1 MSRLELF
8 QKDLPFSARYMYH
21 LIHVDYYYVDAFSCK
36 HVQTCMT
43 DLKLERK
50 ARLQFDFEI
59 KSLEKSVLVFSNC
72 HSKKKRERRKLIIF
86 LEKLMMHCS
95 WFSIT

>member
-1 MSRLELF
+1 
-8 QKDLPFSARYMYH
+8 
-21 LIHVDYYYVDAFSCK
+21 
-36 HVQTCMT
+36 MT

-72 HSKKKRERRKLIIF
+72 HSKKKKRKKKINYIPRKINDALF
-86 LEKLMMHCS
+86 LVLNHLVS
-95 WFSIT
+95 YVFVYFTSSYVTLRYALVTI

>member
-1 MSRLELF
+1 
-8 QKDLPFSARYMYH
+8 
-21 LIHVDYYYVDAFSCK
+21 
-36 HVQTCMT
+36 MT

-72 HSKKKRERRKLIIF
+72 HSKKKK
-86 LEKLMMHCS
+86 EKEEN
-95 WFSIT
+95 